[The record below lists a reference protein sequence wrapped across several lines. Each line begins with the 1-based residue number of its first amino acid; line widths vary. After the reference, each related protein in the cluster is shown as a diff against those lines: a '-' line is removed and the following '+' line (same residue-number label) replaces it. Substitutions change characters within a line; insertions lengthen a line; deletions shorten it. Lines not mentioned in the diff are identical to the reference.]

1 VRNARWVTTGLA
13 DQVVIATANAANTVL
28 ALALLSRTRAGVM
41 LLSVGLA
48 YLAMGINRAFVG
60 EVLLA
65 LASRYDGER
74 RDRLVRHGAVTA
86 VTLGIAGGAV
96 MAVVS
101 LLWPRGGD
109 IDLRD
114 LIWVAPFL
122 PMLLLHDTG
131 RYSYLAARRPDR
143 ALVIDLTWVFTQGLA
158 VVVMIVAGLTSAGG
172 LFVCW
177 GLGATAGAIV
187 FVARSRIAGPGWRS
201 AGGPLRWFA
210 QTRYL
215 SGWFTATA
223 LIGQFSVQ
231 LASFLVAAQL
241 SAREVSGFRAAQ
253 TALLQPAQNFIT
265 AMMGLLVPR
274 ASRLAGDAARLPGAK
289 GAEAAAALRRQTVR
303 LALAFAGLA
312 LLMIAIVVP
321 IARTVLVHIPKFADI
336 APLALPTAIQA
347 GLFLVQL
354 PFTSAMRGMHRAPML
369 FLQYALFTTSSMSGL
384 VIGAHLDGLTGAVW
398 GLASGAGVG
407 LVVMIGL
414 YAYALRWLGNADA
427 ERFAQ
432 DDVVSTSP

>member
-1 VRNARWVTTGLA
+1 
-13 DQVVIATANAANTVL
+13 
-28 ALALLSRTRAGVM
+28 
-41 LLSVGLA
+41 
-48 YLAMGINRAFVG
+48 
-60 EVLLA
+60 
-65 LASRYDGER
+65 
-74 RDRLVRHGAVTA
+74 
-86 VTLGIAGGAV
+86 

-131 RYSYLAARRPDR
+131 RYSYLAARRPDQ
-143 ALVIDLTWVFTQGLA
+143 ALVIDLIWVSTQGLA
-158 VVVMIVAGLTSAGG
+158 VVVMILAGLTSAGG

-187 FVARSRIAGPGWRS
+187 FAVRSRIAGPGWRS
-201 AGGPLRWFA
+201 AGGPRRWFA

-231 LASFLVAAQL
+231 LASFLVAALL
-241 SAREVSGFRAAQ
+241 SPRGVSGFRAAQ
-253 TALLQPAQNFIT
+253 TALLQPVQNFIT

-289 GAEAAAALRRQTVR
+289 GVEAATALRRQTVR

-312 LLMIAIVVP
+312 LLMIVIVVP

-384 VIGAHLDGLTGAVW
+384 AIGAHLNGLPGAVW
-398 GLASGAGVG
+398 GLASGAAVG
-407 LVVMIGL
+407 LAVMIGL
-414 YAYALRWLGNADA
+414 YAYSLRWLGNADA
-427 ERFAQ
+427 ERFAH
-432 DDVVSTSP
+432 DDVLSGSP